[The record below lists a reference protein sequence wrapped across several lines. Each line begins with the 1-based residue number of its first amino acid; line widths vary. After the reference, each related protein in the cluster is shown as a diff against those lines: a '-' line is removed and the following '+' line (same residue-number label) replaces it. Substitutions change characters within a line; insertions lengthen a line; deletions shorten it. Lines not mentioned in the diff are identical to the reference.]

1 MYIIEEWQSQSL
13 ESPVS
18 IATPVQKENYN
29 EAEGE
34 FLIKQ
39 GYACMSS
46 VPYHMVR
53 LSDTTGFVLMQK
65 CYTPDRLAPPPNSG
79 GGDG

>member
-1 MYIIEEWQSQSL
+1 MIQREIQTKGGQEMYIIEEWQSQSL

-34 FLIKQ
+34 
-39 GYACMSS
+39 MN
-46 VPYHMVR
+46 R
-53 LSDTTGFVLMQK
+53 
-65 CYTPDRLAPPPNSG
+65 
-79 GGDG
+79 